1 MTGFDFEWH
10 EDKNARNIAKH
21 GIDFEDAI
29 AIFDAPLFIR
39 YGNPGG
45 EERFVAVGMMADLEI
60 AVVYTRRGSTIRL
73 ISARRARRNERQAY
87 HQAFGRRP

>member
-1 MTGFDFEWH
+1 MTGFEFEWH

-29 AIFDAPLFIR
+29 AISDAPLFIR
-39 YGNPGG
+39 YGNRGD
-45 EERFVAVGMMADLEI
+45 EERFVAVGMMADVEI